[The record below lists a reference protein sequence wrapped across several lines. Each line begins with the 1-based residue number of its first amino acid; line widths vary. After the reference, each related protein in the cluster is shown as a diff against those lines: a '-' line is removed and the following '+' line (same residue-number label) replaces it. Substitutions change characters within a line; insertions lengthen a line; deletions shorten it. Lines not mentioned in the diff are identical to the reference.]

1 MEDVRTISLSLIRHA
16 PTIYPKGTLPPYDP
30 DIDLDG
36 KDKALSGLAHALPDD
51 AAWLVSPLSRCVKTA
66 EAIARHGAKA
76 KRMDIVPALEEQRYG
91 DWHGKSVAEI
101 WDAVK
106 DGPKSN
112 WHFLHSSVTP
122 PQGESFL
129 DLWARITPVIE
140 QVQTAKDSHI
150 VIIAHAMV
158 IRAIVS
164 KALNLSAEQ
173 ALALGVEPLSLTQL
187 TYMAAG
193 ASEDKGAGGAWS
205 LDRLNQSFS

>member
-66 EAIARHGAKA
+66 EAIVRHGAKA

-112 WHFLHSSVTP
+112 WHFLHPSVTP

-129 DLWARITPVIE
+129 DLWARITPVMK
-140 QVQTAKDSHI
+140 QVQAADDRHI

-158 IRAIVS
+158 IRAIVG

-187 TYMAAG
+187 TFMAAG
-193 ASEDKGAGGAWS
+193 ASKEEGAGSAWS
-205 LDRLNQSFS
+205 LDCLNQSFS

>member
-66 EAIARHGAKA
+66 EAIASRGAKA
-76 KRMDIVPALEEQRYG
+76 KRMDIIPALEEQRYG

-112 WHFLHSSVTP
+112 WHFLHPSVTP
-122 PQGESFL
+122 PNGESFL
-129 DLWARITPVIE
+129 DLWTRITPVMK
-140 QVQTAKDSHI
+140 QVQAADDSPI

-158 IRAIVS
+158 IRAIVG

-173 ALALGVEPLSLTQL
+173 ALALGVDPLSLTQL
-187 TYMAAG
+187 TFIAAG
-193 ASEDKGAGGAWS
+193 ASEDEGAGGAWS